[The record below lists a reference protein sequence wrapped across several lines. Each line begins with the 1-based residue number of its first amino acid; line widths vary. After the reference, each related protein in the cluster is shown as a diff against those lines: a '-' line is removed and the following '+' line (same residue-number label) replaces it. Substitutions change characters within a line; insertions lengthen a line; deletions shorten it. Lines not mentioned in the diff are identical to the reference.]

1 MFNLIRI
8 TFLAL
13 LMSAGDSYGQFGQNN
28 LPACPSSGYF
38 HNCFGT
44 VTHFNGDKY
53 VGEYKDNKRNGQ
65 FTGTFANGDKYVG
78 EFKDDT
84 IEGQGTYTFANGDKY
99 VGEYKDNMMNG
110 QGIYTFANGNK
121 YDGEFRDHKFNGKG
135 TFTEANGDKYVGEF
149 KDDKLDGKATLTKAN
164 GDKYVGEFKDGKHN
178 GQGTVTKA
186 NGDKYV
192 GEFKDGKYNGQ
203 GIYTFANG
211 DKYAGEYKD
220 GQLDGKGTVTKANGD
235 KYVGEFKDGKYNGQ
249 GIYTFANGNKYDGEF
264 RDFKFN
270 GKGTF
275 TVANGDKYVG
285 EFKDGKF
292 NGQGTSYA
300 ANGSMTN
307 QGIWANG
314 SIVIPAPLPQATAPN
329 QEVERLRAEAGEAKR
344 KQAEAEAE
352 LRLAQQQ
359 ALEVEESK
367 RKQAELQEQLLVAQ
381 QQSNQLTSTSST
393 QALAL
398 NENSIRNA
406 HALIIGNSAY
416 IGGGRLPNPVNDAR
430 LMASKLRTMGFKVTI
445 VEDANRIKL
454 VSALGQFNRSAA
466 TADLT
471 LFFYSGHGV
480 QIFGT
485 NYILPVDLD
494 QSDLAQATLQGISL
508 NSIVEQFMPGK
519 TKLVFLDACRT
530 NPLAVASARGF
541 SKGLAPISA
550 SEGTL
555 IAYAAKD
562 GQEAADGVVGK
573 NSPFTSALVAHL
585 SDPDDIAVVLRKV
598 RSDVMKNTAG
608 KQQPWDYGSLTGGA
622 LVLSAI
628 KPK

>member
-1 MFNLIRI
+1 MNALIRI

-13 LMSAGDSYGQFGQNN
+13 LISAGGSYGQSN

-44 VTHFNGDKY
+44 FTYADGNKY
-53 VGEYKDNKRNGQ
+53 VVEYKDGKRNGQ
-65 FTGTFANGDKYVG
+65 FTV
-78 EFKDDT
+78 
-84 IEGQGTYTFANGDKY
+84 TFANGDKY
-99 VGEYKDNMMNG
+99 VGEYKDDKIDG
-110 QGIYTFANGNK
+110 QGTYTYANGT
-121 YDGEFRDHKFNGKG
+121 KF
-135 TFTEANGDKYVGEF
+135 VGEF
-149 KDDKLDGKATLTKAN
+149 KGGKR
-164 GDKYVGEFKDGKHN
+164 N
-178 GQGTVTKA
+178 GQGTL
-186 NGDKYV
+186 
-192 GEFKDGKYNGQ
+192 
-203 GIYTFANG
+203 
-211 DKYAGEYKD
+211 YA
-220 GQLDGKGTVTKANGD
+220 
-235 KYVGEFKDGKYNGQ
+235 
-249 GIYTFANGNKYDGEF
+249 
-264 RDFKFN
+264 
-270 GKGTF
+270 
-275 TVANGDKYVG
+275 
-285 EFKDGKF
+285 
-292 NGQGTSYA
+292 S
-300 ANGSMTN
+300 NGSITN
-307 QGIWANG
+307 QGIWADGNFVR
-314 SIVIPAPLPQATAPN
+314 STPVQQATTTNP
-329 QEVERLRAEAGEAKR
+329 EIEKLRAEAEEAKR
-344 KQAEAEAE
+344 KQAEAE